1 MGKPMLS
8 VLASCLRLL
17 QVLLLLLASARAAP
31 LLLQRRDPL
40 PDYVLKYAPL
50 VFLSADE
57 KWWPT
62 DVTVFLNNT
71 QPMVAGSEPASM
83 VAASVAA
90 SSPASLSLPSLAA
103 LPMDTY
109 LTSIDDVAADPAWL
123 YSDEGKPDENGY
135 SAAPAIVI
143 IAPKANGVTDVFYY
157 MFFAYNEGKGVLEA
171 TFGNHVGDWEYAMIR
186 FTDAEPQTIYLS
198 QHAKGTAYQYASMIQ
213 SEGRVTLYSAQG
225 SHGLYPV
232 PGKHIYDSILF
243 DETDG
248 GHQWNISQNYK
259 SYFFDYTDGTFSL
272 PDSMSNA
279 AATASG
285 SGASLSSGAGAWDST
300 PTAVDTAGSWLTFE
314 GFWGDQK
321 YSEDDPRQACLFGHC
336 KYEVGPHGP
345 YLKNLGRNNV
355 CQDESECDVKDTVFD

>member
-1 MGKPMLS
+1 MGMLS

-50 VFLSADE
+50 VFLSADV

-157 MFFAYNEGKGVLEA
+157 MFFA
-171 TFGNHVGDWEYAMIR
+171 
-186 FTDAEPQTIYLS
+186 
-198 QHAKGTAYQYASMIQ
+198 
-213 SEGRVTLYSAQG
+213 
-225 SHGLYPV
+225 
-232 PGKHIYDSILF
+232 
-243 DETDG
+243 
-248 GHQWNISQNYK
+248 
-259 SYFFDYTDGTFSL
+259 
-272 PDSMSNA
+272 
-279 AATASG
+279 
-285 SGASLSSGAGAWDST
+285 
-300 PTAVDTAGSWLTFE
+300 
-314 GFWGDQK
+314 
-321 YSEDDPRQACLFGHC
+321 
-336 KYEVGPHGP
+336 
-345 YLKNLGRNNV
+345 
-355 CQDESECDVKDTVFD
+355 